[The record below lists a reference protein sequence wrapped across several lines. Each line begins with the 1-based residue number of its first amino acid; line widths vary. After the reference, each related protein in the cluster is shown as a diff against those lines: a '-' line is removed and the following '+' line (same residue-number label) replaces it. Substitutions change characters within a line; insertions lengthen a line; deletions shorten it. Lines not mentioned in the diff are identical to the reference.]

1 MAQIYQSHNHTK
13 GIPSF
18 DITSH
23 GHNHVLL
30 SYLSATTDRTRAGN
44 HCYESYTVTLGGV
57 PKYEHSS

>member
-23 GHNHVLL
+23 SHHHVIHVLHLLVSTSRCLVAIPIGHNQ
-30 SYLSATTDRTRAGN
+30 
-44 HCYESYTVTLGGV
+44 
-57 PKYEHSS
+57 